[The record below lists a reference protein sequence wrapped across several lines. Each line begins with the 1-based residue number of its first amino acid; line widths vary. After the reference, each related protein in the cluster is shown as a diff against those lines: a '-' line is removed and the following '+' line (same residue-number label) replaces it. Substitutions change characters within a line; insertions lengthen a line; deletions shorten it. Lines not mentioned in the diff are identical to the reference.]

1 MSFKVFFDHW
11 LSPRR
16 RPTDATGK
24 PTNLAVGALAF
35 DPARSTFYAGAPG
48 QPVAL
53 SANIIPAPQIHLSRY
68 ANDFPAISVSYLP
81 TANNSWLQKNPEVWL
96 FAYRR
101 HTPNRSSG
109 FVHPTHVSRADDNTA
124 LYSGVSDVGG
134 IQTTYTTEFPFRR
147 GDLSLPPPYARV
159 LLTGFNC
166 LEFYWNDATG
176 TRPVPANFP
185 VIKTG
190 ATSSLR
196 CPRLNSMR
204 MRFQFR
210 FAIDNPDTTAKEFKL
225 FGPPSPAVYCAP
237 NYSGNYRLAGSPGA
251 TTNPRIVGFRAFM

>member
-11 LSPRR
+11 LSPSR

-24 PTNLAVGALAF
+24 PTNLDVGALAF
-35 DPARSTFYAGAPG
+35 DPARSTFYAGTTG

-53 SANIIPAPQIHLSRY
+53 SANIIPVPQIHLSRY
-68 ANDFPAISVSYLP
+68 ANNFPAISVSYLP

-101 HTPNRSSG
+101 RTADRAAG
-109 FVHPTHVSRADDNTA
+109 FVHPTHVSRVSAATA
-124 LYSGVSDVGG
+124 LYSGRSEIND
-134 IQTTYTTEFPFRR
+134 ITTTYTTEFPFVFNN
-147 GDLSLPPPYARV
+147 GQPAPYVRV
-159 LLTGFNC
+159 PLTGFNC
-166 LEFYWNDATG
+166 LEFYWNDNAS
-176 TRPVPANFP
+176 RPPIPADFP
-185 VIKTG
+185 IIKTS
-190 ATSSLR
+190 TDSILR

-210 FAIDNPDTTAKEFKL
+210 FAIDNPDNTAREFKL

-237 NYSGNYRLAGSPGA
+237 NYVGNYRLNGSLSAPN
-251 TTNPRIVGFRAFM
+251 NPRIVGFRAFM